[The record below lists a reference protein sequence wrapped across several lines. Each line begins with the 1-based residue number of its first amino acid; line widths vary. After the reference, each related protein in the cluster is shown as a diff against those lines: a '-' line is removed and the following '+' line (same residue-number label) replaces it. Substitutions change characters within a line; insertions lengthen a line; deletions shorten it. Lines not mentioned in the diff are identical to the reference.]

1 MKWRVC
7 KTVTEYHYFVVN
19 AESEQE
25 AMDIVNGD
33 HDLYYC
39 DPDNLE
45 VGMRIIDVVEAVEV
59 KE

>member
-7 KTVTEYHYFVVN
+7 KTITEYHYFVVD

-25 AMDIVNGD
+25 AMDIVNN
-33 HDLYYC
+33 HDGYYC
-39 DPDNLE
+39 NSSDADDIVFE
-45 VGMRIIDVVEAVEV
+45 IQGAVEV

>member
-7 KTVTEYHYFVVN
+7 KTITEYHYFVVD

-39 DPDNLE
+39 DEWTEADWEQQME
-45 VGMRIIDVVEAVEV
+45 VVSAVEV
-59 KE
+59 VE

>member
-1 MKWRVC
+1 M
-7 KTVTEYHYFVVN
+7 TEYHYFVVD

-45 VGMRIIDVVEAVEV
+45 IGMRVIDVVEAREV
-59 KE
+59 VA